1 MLAHVLLPHFRCGLP
16 AGASLQVQMET
27 LVSWIIDHPNL
38 LGMLEEVLDPSEGE
52 LGEEEE
58 EGQIGEEPAQN
69 QAGME
74 NNLITELLEN
84 EEVSV

>member
-1 MLAHVLLPHFRCGLP
+1 M
-16 AGASLQVQMET
+16 
-27 LVSWIIDHPNL
+27 SWIIDHPNL

-58 EGQIGEEPAQN
+58 GQIGEEPSQN
-69 QAGME
+69 QAGVE